1 MKYFK
6 GLCIFGL
13 SFGVV
18 FCAVCFANAA
28 EQVSFA
34 SNPLWL
40 SITRTTEGNAVRVS
54 TVVVKSG
61 EGDASGGVTFYAN
74 GKSIGSSNFSMPSS
88 VGGVVVAVS
97 FVPTAG
103 TYTISAKITDADAE
117 IKAKDSLV
125 IDPDND
131 RDGVADTKDDD
142 DDNDG
147 VSDVDEVAKG
157 TDPLKKEANASSA
170 PLSQGAV
177 AGAATTSVSGLV
189 EQAKSIAGPVGETVF
204 ETTEGWRE
212 KGKDYFDGKV
222 AGNSNVS
229 GFASTTNKDVL
240 KDPMGIWDMVKSYAY
255 KAGAFVFGNVYAFY
269 IFFIVLILWILR
281 KIWRRYSLD

>member
-1 MKYFK
+1 M
-6 GLCIFGL
+6 CIFGL

-40 SITRTTEGNAVRVS
+40 SVTRTTEGNAVRVS
-54 TVVVKSG
+54 TVVVKNG

-74 GKSIGSSNFSMPSS
+74 GTSIGSSNFSMPSS
-88 VGGVVVAVS
+88 VEGVVVAVS

-103 TYTISAKITDADAE
+103 TYTISAKITDAEAE

-125 IDPDND
+125 IEPDND
-131 RDGVADTKDDD
+131 RDGVADASDDD

-147 VSDVDEVAKG
+147 VSDADEKTKG
-157 TDPLKKEANASSA
+157 TDPLKKDASSSGA
-170 PLSQGAV
+170 SPLSQSAV
-177 AGAATTSVSGLV
+177 AGAATTSVSGII

-212 KGKDYFDGKV
+212 KGKGFFDGKV

-240 KDPMGIWDMVKSYAY
+240 KNPMGIWDMVKSYAY

-269 IFFIVLILWILR
+269 IFFIILILWIIR
-281 KIWRRYSLD
+281 KIWRKYSLD